1 MVARRDVVS
10 MDSERHNLSTRPSR
24 RLLSR
29 SKAANHN
36 VLRARFCICTH
47 TSRMVRVIQR
57 RECRNVERETP
68 WENRIHSPLNLVGKQ
83 TSLTSNRGVTSKCS
97 NFADWR
103 TLLSN
108 NSDPRWTKSSSP
120 ASVSSEPSDQSRASR
135 TERLRETQQT
145 NDRIMLW
152 LQTACVERNPF
163 PAPLRPPLPL
173 MMSIL

>member
-1 MVARRDVVS
+1 M
-10 MDSERHNLSTRPSR
+10 LS
-24 RLLSR
+24 
-29 SKAANHN
+29 K
-36 VLRARFCICTH
+36 
-47 TSRMVRVIQR
+47 QR

-108 NSDPRWTKSSSP
+108 NSDPRWTKSSP

-152 LQTACVERNPF
+152 LHSACVK
-163 PAPLRPPLPL
+163 PLSRASSRTPTSDDVHSLMRLISPPTHIVR
-173 MMSIL
+173 SHFRIGCITYHWTKRQRESSG